1 MGYGVGK
8 SRYSDLLLVVDEEK
22 VAEPSAPSLA
32 EKHAWDTL

>member
-22 VAEPSAPSLA
+22 VPEPSAPSLA
-32 EKHAWDTL
+32 EKQAWDTF